1 MDSEY
6 WGLAPQNTVVTEAP
20 ATYLRR
26 ARGAITP
33 TNSCHGGTGA
43 IGAMLAKVEEY
54 LPQEI
59 VHSDTESRIGGLAHS
74 VADICGG

>member
-1 MDSEY
+1 MSDTE
-6 WGLAPQNTVVTEAP
+6 VTEAP

-33 TNSCHGGTGA
+33 PTVVIEVLLALLGA
-43 IGAMLAKVEEY
+43 IVAIRAMLAKVEEY

-59 VHSDTESRIGGLAHS
+59 VHSDTESRIGG
-74 VADICGG
+74 

>member
-1 MDSEY
+1 MALL
-6 WGLAPQNTVVTEAP
+6 GVMV
-20 ATYLRR
+20 
-26 ARGAITP
+26 
-33 TNSCHGGTGA
+33 A